1 MTITC
6 FLNICHIVFPMTV
19 IIAISLNRLLKNCG
33 QASKELRDYFTNED
47 DIKLINSN
55 RIGPDEILVQL
66 EGNTMQTEV
75 AETVDNCGDYTA
87 TFQVPLGGHHRLK
100 IIRTRTDYTAVRLD
114 PWFPRMKYE
123 ILLDELLLKPIGP
136 YAPFPCIA
144 TVPGFNGYWVSNMSS
159 SLLSEKDVIWIK
171 NSCSHGDEKRGL
183 KIYTHI
189 NLDDDN
195 QRMRCASDVQFY
207 NWNREICMQDYIP
220 ADSSLGNS
228 VSRKGSSPI
237 VVNHPT
243 STTFK
248 KKSILFIGDSHMR
261 GLADVFLYHVCEF
274 EAHGFFEKDT
284 RTEEGKRDLIELNNG
299 GYPVPGTVAYVVKK
313 FLKSDNQDFIR
324 RSWTQHSTKYRQY
337 CEEKPTDRDCN
348 LYHRR
353 CEGTTFGYM
362 SAMFCQPGVLE
373 FFKDYDFVVMN
384 CGHHPAAASE
394 YTFRYV

>member
-1 MTITC
+1 MTITRYE
-6 FLNICHIVFPMTV
+6 IVFTLST
-19 IIAISLNRLLKNCG
+19 IRTSFDRLHKICLQRKRVL
-33 QASKELRDYFTNED
+33 QDYFVDED
-47 DIKLINSN
+47 DINLIKSN

-75 AETVDNCGDYTA
+75 AESMDNCGDYTA
-87 TFQVPLGGHHRLK
+87 TFQVPLQGHHRLK
-100 IIRTRTDYTAVRLD
+100 IFRTRTDYTAVRLD

-123 ILLDELLLKPIGP
+123 ILLDELLPDPIGS
-136 YAPFPCIA
+136 YAPFPCAA

-159 SLLSEKDVIWIK
+159 HLLSDKDVIWIK
-171 NSCSHGDEKRGL
+171 NSCSHGNEKRGL

-195 QRMRCASDVQFY
+195 RKLRCASDIQFY
-207 NWNREICMQDYIP
+207 SWNREICVEDHDP
-220 ADSSLGNS
+220 ADSLLGDS
-228 VSRKGSSPI
+228 VSRRGPSPI

-243 STTFK
+243 SSTFK
-248 KKSILFIGDSHMR
+248 KKSILFVGDSHMR

-284 RTEEGKRDLIELNNG
+284 RTEEGQKDLIELDNG
-299 GYPVPGTVAYVVKK
+299 GYPVPNTVAYVVKK
-313 FLKSDNQDFIR
+313 FVKSDNEDFIR
-324 RSWTQHSTKYRQY
+324 RSRDQHSVRYRQY
-337 CEEKPTDRDCN
+337 CKERPTDRDCN

-362 SAMFCQPGVLE
+362 SAMFCQPGVLD

-394 YTFRYV
+394 YSFRYWKYF